1 MNEVVEVRMSSWKA
15 MVQERNASGY
25 PSKNGAQ
32 QTMSVS
38 HSITIASGSC
48 AIQRWLRQ
56 ARRPWNIPVD
66 SCGFPF
72 ACGPSSA
79 VALRIRRADTVIEV
93 SGDAP
98 DNILAFLKAVM
109 TDVV

>member
-1 MNEVVEVRMSSWKA
+1 MNKVVEVRMASWKA

-38 HSITIASGSC
+38 HSITIASGSS

-56 ARRPWNIPVD
+56 ARRPRKYRGFMRVPFCPTDPFFRCCSPNPSVRIP
-66 SCGFPF
+66 SLK
-72 ACGPSSA
+72 SA
-79 VALRIRRADTVIEV
+79 
-93 SGDAP
+93 
-98 DNILAFLKAVM
+98 
-109 TDVV
+109 

>member
-56 ARRPWNIPVD
+56 ARRPRNIQVD
-66 SCGFPF
+66 SCGFP
-72 ACGPSSA
+72 S
-79 VALRIRRADTVIEV
+79 ALRTLLPVLLSESVVRIRIW
-93 SGDAP
+93 
-98 DNILAFLKAVM
+98 
-109 TDVV
+109 